1 MDRNILYP
9 LALQCQGSDLCHD
22 ELINYL
28 YSWFSSLLAY
38 THPYTEG
45 TSSFAELEAPF
56 QHNRAAISGKPLS
69 QPIPPPTV
77 SNLVNHPEAHPF
89 EKISNVTGF
98 DLQRSSIVLGLYRDE
113 SILEDDDIATHL
125 YQTAAS
131 RLDSINWLFQA
142 RPEYASAV
150 RKVHI
155 RDPHPPKHDSICF
168 ATQKALPELLMRLRN
183 LTTLR
188 LEDVNWDTFSRCKTA
203 ISQVLFTVVRSNF
216 LTTLCLQHAEIPVTL
231 FDCCRQLKHLELDS
245 VDVYLPP
252 DMPPA
257 RQNPDATRDVLTLES
272 LIFVN
277 ATEAIHT
284 IVDYYGR
291 SLYLGCLTTLGVDF
305 GCEAGLELGWLL
317 MNRSANSIE
326 HFILR
331 REPMELNDQN
341 KIIHRIPPAFT
352 LEILPHLQTLEIGDT
367 FDAETSQVLLRIYDL
382 LSRVPDQN
390 YIQTVRLVLMDLPYG
405 NAQEFFSRSELPL
418 NMLDTL
424 LGGSKYPFLQDLA
437 FYAALNDQVDISSED
452 YIAIQERLAQCL
464 TEIWISGRRP
474 VISFGTHEQGYPD
487 WRW

>member
-1 MDRNILYP
+1 MDHNIFYP
-9 LALQCQGSDLCHD
+9 LALQCNAESDLLHG
-22 ELINYL
+22 ELINHL
-28 YSWFSSLLAY
+28 YSWFSSFLAH

-56 QHNRAAISGKPLS
+56 HHPISRKPTS
-69 QPIPPPTV
+69 QPIPPPTA
-77 SNLVNHPEAHPF
+77 SNLVDHPEAHPF

-98 DLQRSSIVLGLYRDE
+98 DLQRSTIVLGLYRDE
-113 SILEDDDIATHL
+113 CILEDDDIATHL

-155 RDPHPPKHDSICF
+155 RDPHPPEHDSMCF
-168 ATQKALPELLMRLRN
+168 ATQRALPELLMRLGN

-188 LEDVNWDTFSRCKTA
+188 LEDVNWDTFSRCKTG
-203 ISQVLFTVVRSNF
+203 ISQVLFTVVRSNS

-231 FDCCRQLKHLELDS
+231 FDYCRQLKHLELDS
-245 VDVYLPP
+245 VDVFLPP
-252 DMPPA
+252 DMSPPL
-257 RQNPDATRDVLTLES
+257 QNPYMTRDVTTLDS

-277 ATEAIHT
+277 STEAVDT
-284 IVDYYGR
+284 IIDHCGR
-291 SLYLGCLTTLGVDF
+291 SLDLECLTTLGVDF

-317 MNRSANSIE
+317 MNRNASSIQ
-326 HFILR
+326 HIILR
-331 REPMELNDQN
+331 REPTDLNDQN
-341 KIIHRIPPAFT
+341 KIIHHIPTAFT

-367 FDAETSQVLLRIYDL
+367 YDAETSQVLLRIYDL
-382 LSRVPDQN
+382 LSRVPDHN
-390 YIQTVRLVLMDLPYG
+390 YIQTVRLALMELPFG
-405 NAQEFFSRSELPL
+405 NVQEFFSCSELPL

-424 LGGSKYPFLQDLA
+424 LAGSKYPFLQDLA
-437 FYAALNDQVDISSED
+437 FYAALNDQVDMSSKD
-452 YIAIQERLAQCL
+452 YVAIEERLARCL
-464 TEIWISGRRP
+464 TEVWISGRRP